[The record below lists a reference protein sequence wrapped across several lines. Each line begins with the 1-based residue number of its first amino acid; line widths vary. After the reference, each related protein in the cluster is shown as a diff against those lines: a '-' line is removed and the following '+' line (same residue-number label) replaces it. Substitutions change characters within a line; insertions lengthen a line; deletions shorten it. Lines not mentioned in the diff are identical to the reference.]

1 MGTVSVVVCSVVS
14 VVVIV
19 VVIVVVASPA
29 FNSLKVI
36 IRQPAVS

>member
-1 MGTVSVVVCSVVS
+1 MGTVSAAVCAVVII
-14 VVVIV
+14 VVIV
-19 VVIVVVASPA
+19 AAASPA